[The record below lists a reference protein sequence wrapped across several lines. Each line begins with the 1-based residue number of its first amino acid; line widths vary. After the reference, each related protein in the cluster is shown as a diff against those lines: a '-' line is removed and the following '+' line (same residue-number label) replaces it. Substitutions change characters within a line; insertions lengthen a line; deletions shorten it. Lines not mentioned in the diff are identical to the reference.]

1 MQMIRVYQLF
11 TFREGCIAMMAAT
24 TTFDP
29 IPGFPSNLF
38 FLELNHII
46 LQSTSM
52 FFPRRFDIPNDR
64 ARRADRWQSIGI
76 TVSG

>member
-1 MQMIRVYQLF
+1 MV
-11 TFREGCIAMMAAT
+11 AAT
-24 TTFDP
+24 TAFDP
-29 IPGFPSNLF
+29 LALLPLQLI

-52 FFPRRFDIPNDR
+52 FFPSRIDIPNDR
-64 ARRADRWQSIGI
+64 VLRADRWQSIAI